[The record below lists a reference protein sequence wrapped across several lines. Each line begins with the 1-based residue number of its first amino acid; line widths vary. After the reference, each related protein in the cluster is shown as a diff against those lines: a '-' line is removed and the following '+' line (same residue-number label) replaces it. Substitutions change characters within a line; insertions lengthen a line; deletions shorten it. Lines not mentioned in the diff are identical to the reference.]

1 MYQRQTSYSECS
13 EIMKKVFALTHPRSS
28 TRHLRLLALHKLP
41 DALPALG
48 RTVSAAPA
56 SPLSSLA
63 CRSAAGASVSG
74 GRITSVASITARG
87 CLPFDMHT
95 LHTTRNITSG
105 HARSISP
112 GQAEPNHGNPKVRW
126 PLRPNAKVPHLAHLA
141 HLAPALRSEPDPI

>member
-1 MYQRQTSYSECS
+1 
-13 EIMKKVFALTHPRSS
+13 MKEVFTLTHPRSS
-28 TRHLRLLALHKLP
+28 TRHLRLFSLHKTP
-41 DALPALG
+41 RCPPCPG
-48 RTVSAAPA
+48 GTVSAAPA

-95 LHTTRNITSG
+95 LHTLHTTRNITSR

-126 PLRPNAKVPHLAHLA
+126 PLRPNAKVPYLAHLA
-141 HLAPALRSEPDPI
+141 HLAPAPRSEPDPI